1 LLTGGGIIN
10 EGQRCISAIHVL
22 RPLASSSPS
31 AGFFGVGLSKLMKT
45 ATAIRRSS
53 RDPRMLTISR
63 NLLDRLVAREP
74 RQRLLRGSQ
83 RGRERGAEKNKLS
96 RKRGCSL
103 VAIMDRR
110 SSAVLRG
117 PPLITAHNR
126 GFHQKVSQV
135 RIHTPPPRP
144 RGRGRGRGQRRGVL
158 ANSDMGYPLRI
169 SAGRILSYQ
178 SLLASSPA
186 TRLSPHPTAAT
197 HPLWRTRYLAIYLSI
212 GWMSEGT
219 NQALMHAK
227 CRERG
232 EINSHPHSPAFS
244 RIFHAAAAAAT
255 MSSHTG
261 RRRLEK

>member
-1 LLTGGGIIN
+1 MH
-10 EGQRCISAIHVL
+10 QRDP
-22 RPLASSSPS
+22 RSPS
-31 AGFFGVGLSKLMKT
+31 ARVVVFLRGILRRRF
-45 ATAIRRSS
+45 IRADENRDRDSRS

-144 RGRGRGRGQRRGVL
+144 RGRGRGQRRGVL
-158 ANSDMGYPLRI
+158 ANSDTGYPLRI

-186 TRLSPHPTAAT
+186 TRLSPPPNRRHPPFVADALSG
-197 HPLWRTRYLAIYLSI
+197 HLSI
-212 GWMSEGT
+212 HRLDVRGHESSV
-219 NQALMHAK
+219 NACQVP
-227 CRERG
+227 RERR
-232 EINSHPHSPAFS
+232 N
-244 RIFHAAAAAAT
+244 
-255 MSSHTG
+255 
-261 RRRLEK
+261 